1 MSREGYAALNREKY
15 AGLKAQVENFQ
26 LRSAAEGRDLTD
38 VELRTAEALT
48 AEGVRLLAEIEADD
62 AAAAANL
69 QVRTIGSQVRAAA
82 AAAEGPKGSSL
93 TMSPAERDVLVNQF
107 RQTRTGYVEHG
118 QNPQL
123 RSALTASEVGG
134 GIVAGVPFVPAERHV
149 FGFLG
154 VAPVMCG
161 FRGIGTFSLPA
172 ITSHA
177 VTAEGS
183 SKPEAAAPSEVDI
196 TVGAYSRWNDF
207 SVQLTL
213 ANPGALDAI
222 GRNHA
227 RMIGKDLDLIAYTAL
242 NAAAPSAYTYTE
254 TATGPNAVDQTAI
267 TAILRGAV
275 AQVTADTGSCDVI
288 MMNPAD
294 VPWVSAF
301 VSTDGAGVGSLVEAI
316 GSARI
321 YVTSEV
327 PALTVLVANV
337 AEGMTFAQAGPVA
350 SAAYMLAPKTNQ
362 GTLLTE
368 GFFGVGVTLSGAV
381 RKLTITA
388 DS

>member
-1 MSREGYAALNREKY
+1 MSQEHYAALNREKY
-15 AGLKAQVENFQ
+15 AGLKAQVDNFQ
-26 LRSAAEGRDLTD
+26 LRAAAEGRDMSAE
-38 VELRTAEALT
+38 ELRTAEALT
-48 AEGVRLLAEIEADD
+48 AEGVSLLATIEAED
-62 AAAAANL
+62 AAREANL
-69 QVRTIGSQVRAAA
+69 QVRTVGTQVRAAL
-82 AAAEGPKGSSL
+82 AAEQAPKGSSL
-93 TMSPAERDVLVNQF
+93 TMSPAERGVLVDQF
-107 RQTRTGYVEHG
+107 RAARTGYVEHG
-118 QNPQL
+118 QAPQM
-123 RSALTASEVGG
+123 RAALTAAEVGG

-149 FGFLG
+149 FQFLG
-154 VAPVMCG
+154 ANPVQCG

-172 ITSHA
+172 VTSHA

-183 SKPEAAAPSEVDI
+183 SKPEAAAPAEVDI

-227 RMIGKDLDLIAYTAL
+227 RMIGKDLDLITYTAL

-254 TATGPNAVDQTAI
+254 TAATPNSTDQTAI

-275 AQVTADTGSCDVI
+275 AQVTADTGGCDVV
-288 MMNPAD
+288 MMNAAD

-301 VSTDGAGVGSLVEAI
+301 VSTDGMGVGSLVEAI

-327 PALTVLVANV
+327 PALTVLVANI
-337 AEGMTFAQAGPVA
+337 AEGVTLAQAGPVA
-350 SAAYMLAPKTNQ
+350 TAAYMLSPKTNT

-368 GFFGVGVTLSGAV
+368 GFYGVGITLSGAV
-381 RKLTITA
+381 RKLTLTA
-388 DS
+388 AS